1 VTAPRDRV
9 GKRELRV
16 DGPGLV
22 AGTAQFADDFEM
34 RDMLHAKFL
43 FSPHAHARIR
53 RIDAARARALPGVA
67 CVLTHADVPRIPYS
81 TAGQNHPEPSPY
93 DVFMFDRKVRFVG
106 DRVAVVAAE
115 SEAVAEQALALIDV
129 EYEVLPAVFDP
140 EAAIRPGAPR
150 IHDEPDCEHVHD
162 ASRNLAARIDVT
174 TGDPDTA
181 FAQAAHVFTGEYE
194 VPQVQQCSIEPHIT
208 ITYHDDQGR
217 LVVRTSTQVPF
228 HARRIVAR
236 VNQLPPGR
244 VRVVK
249 PRVGGGF
256 GGKQEILNEEVCAAL
271 TLRTRRPVRLAYN
284 RVEEF
289 VSSRSRHAE
298 RLRIRTGVSADGR
311 IVAQDLYALAST
323 GAYGT
328 HGLTVLSCTGS
339 KTLPLYRCPNLR
351 FVADIA
357 YTNLPVAGAFRGYG
371 GPQGYFALES
381 HIDEVALA
389 LGEDPLQF
397 RRRNMIETG
406 DPDPLAVALGEGK
419 EGLPRTVASCGLPEC
434 VERGARAI
442 GWERRRGGAWA
453 PPDPR
458 AAASGRPTRRRGI
471 GMAISMHG
479 TSIPGDDMGAASI
492 KVNEDGSFNLLCGAT
507 DIGTGSDTVLAQI
520 AAEVLGVETNR
531 ILVYSSDTDMTP
543 FDVGAYAS
551 STTYISGRAVQR
563 AAEAVRVELLD
574 VASDLL
580 GEPAVELRG
589 GFACTAAGRRVAIA
603 DVAHASIYGPRKR
616 QIQGVA
622 SKLSEDSPPP
632 FAATFAEVEVDLET
646 GKIDVLHIVQAVD
659 CGVAINPMQAEGQV
673 EGGTA
678 QALGYALFEE
688 MRYDGAGRMLNPSFS
703 DYRIASALDMPQHT
717 TFLVTT
723 YEPSGPFGAKS
734 IAEIPLDGPA
744 PAIANAVRDAT
755 GVRLHAIP
763 MTPDRVWRALHAAA
777 APPPGAVAVPS
788 VAAAAAQTA
797 AIAPGAVVDA
807 VQTATAIPS
816 PATALE
822 SSTPRSR
829 QPATS

>member
-1 VTAPRDRV
+1 
-9 GKRELRV
+9 
-16 DGPGLV
+16 
-22 AGTAQFADDFEM
+22 
-34 RDMLHAKFL
+34 
-43 FSPHAHARIR
+43 
-53 RIDAARARALPGVA
+53 
-67 CVLTHADVPRIPYS
+67 
-81 TAGQNHPEPSPY
+81 
-93 DVFMFDRKVRFVG
+93 
-106 DRVAVVAAE
+106 
-115 SEAVAEQALALIDV
+115 
-129 EYEVLPAVFDP
+129 
-140 EAAIRPGAPR
+140 
-150 IHDEPDCEHVHD
+150 
-162 ASRNLAARIDVT
+162 
-174 TGDPDTA
+174 
-181 FAQAAHVFTGEYE
+181 
-194 VPQVQQCSIEPHIT
+194 
-208 ITYHDDQGR
+208 
-217 LVVRTSTQVPF
+217 
-228 HARRIVAR
+228 
-236 VNQLPPGR
+236 
-244 VRVVK
+244 
-249 PRVGGGF
+249 
-256 GGKQEILNEEVCAAL
+256 
-271 TLRTRRPVRLAYN
+271 
-284 RVEEF
+284 
-289 VSSRSRHAE
+289 
-298 RLRIRTGVSADGR
+298 
-311 IVAQDLYALAST
+311 
-323 GAYGT
+323 
-328 HGLTVLSCTGS
+328 
-339 KTLPLYRCPNLR
+339 
-351 FVADIA
+351 
-357 YTNLPVAGAFRGYG
+357 
-371 GPQGYFALES
+371 
-381 HIDEVALA
+381 
-389 LGEDPLQF
+389 
-397 RRRNMIETG
+397 
-406 DPDPLAVALGEGK
+406 
-419 EGLPRTVASCGLPEC
+419 
-434 VERGARAI
+434 
-442 GWERRRGGAWA
+442 
-453 PPDPR
+453 
-458 AAASGRPTRRRGI
+458 
-471 GMAISMHG
+471 MAISMHG